1 MTRIS
6 SKNQITIPVDVLR
19 ETGLEPGDEV
29 DVRTDGRGRLAIAR
43 RRDVLREVAGSMPD
57 VWPPGAIEQ
66 LRREWDR

>member
-1 MTRIS
+1 MGRIS

-19 ETGLEPGDEV
+19 EPGDEV
-29 DVRTDGRGRLAIAR
+29 DVRSDGRGRLAIAR

-57 VWPPGAIEQ
+57 VWPPRAIDE

>member
-1 MTRIS
+1 MGRIS

-19 ETGLEPGDEV
+19 EPGDEV
-29 DVRTDGRGRLAIAR
+29 DVRSDGRGRLAIAR

-57 VWPPGAIEQ
+57 VWPPGAIDE